1 MQDVEIQDMK
11 INIQLIAKSMY
22 NESPKYGRL
31 AWELLYADDL
41 AVTAETEEELFK
53 RLNEWKENVESK
65 GMRVDMNETKITG
78 MISGCP
84 GSKAVKR
91 SFLLFSLSFPFVHF
105 SFHLPLPPFL
115 PHHLSSSVPL
125 SSTPVHFP
133 ALFPF
138 SPAPNP
144 ARSRKGAL

>member
-1 MQDVEIQDMK
+1 MEAISREFR
-11 INIQLIAKSMY
+11 IAL
-22 NESPKYGRL
+22 P
-31 AWELLYADDL
+31 WELLYADDL

-65 GMRVDMNETKITG
+65 GMRVDMNETKVTG

-84 GSKAVKR
+84 GSKAVKL
-91 SFLLFSLSFPFVHF
+91 SFLLFSLPFPFVLL

-115 PHHLSSSVPL
+115 PLHLSFSFPI
-125 SSTPVHFP
+125 SSTPFHFL

-138 SPAPNP
+138 SAPPNP
-144 ARSRKGAL
+144 ARSRRGAL